1 MRKGDLMKIIL
12 LQDVRKV
19 GKKDDILEVSDGYA
33 NNYLIK
39 NKLAVPLTKRSK
51 EVLDTRLDKEAKEE
65 EKKVKEL
72 NEIKKELENKIISF
86 QVKTGVQDKVFG
98 KVSTKQISEKLKEMG
113 YSVDK
118 KCIKLDNDLDV
129 LGIHEVEVVLHK
141 KVIFKIRVNLQ
152 K

>member
-1 MRKGDLMKIIL
+1 MKIIL

-98 KVSTKQISEKLKEMG
+98 KVSTKQISEKLKKMG

-129 LGIHEVEVVLHK
+129 LGIHEVEVVLQK

>member
-1 MRKGDLMKIIL
+1 MKIIL

-98 KVSTKQISEKLKEMG
+98 KVSTKQISEKLKKMG

-129 LGIHEVEVVLHK
+129 LGIHEVEVVLYK

>member
-1 MRKGDLMKIIL
+1 MKIIL

-19 GKKDDILEVSDGYA
+19 GKKDDILDVSDGYA

-98 KVSTKQISEKLKEMG
+98 KGFYETNI
-113 YSVDK
+113 
-118 KCIKLDNDLDV
+118 
-129 LGIHEVEVVLHK
+129 
-141 KVIFKIRVNLQ
+141 
-152 K
+152 

>member
-1 MRKGDLMKIIL
+1 MKIIL

-19 GKKDDILEVSDGYA
+19 GKKDDILDVSDGYA

-51 EVLDTRLDKEAKEE
+51 EVLDTRLD
-65 EKKVKEL
+65 KEL